1 MKTVIDKLSNG
12 IELAYKKN
20 EKTPR
25 PTLCI
30 NFSLNSDE
38 KKVGIYAI
46 MTQLF
51 MQGTKNR
58 TAEGIARELDLY
70 AIDFSV
76 DTKLDFMS
84 FKFTCL
90 NEDFEKALEITSD
103 IIKNTTFDEF
113 EKEIEKARG
122 EIIAKLDSPRAKVVD
137 LFYSTMFENHPYGHT
152 SAKVLENLNNITK
165 EDVIEAYQN
174 ILKTSKKVCAFVGD
188 IGIETVKNLLEKFL
202 SDVIPSVNSNSLRA
216 KPELIKA
223 KDVEILKPDVNQ
235 AHIMK
240 GWITPTYASPDYP
253 SLVLLDVILGSSG
266 LSSRLFLE
274 LREKKGLCYVVRS
287 HFESLELCGNF
298 YIYIATEPKNI
309 KTSLD
314 GFEEEFRKIREIKI
328 SEEELFNAKNN
339 LFGKYEFLL
348 ETNSQQASSLAGY
361 GIYNVGYDFLERF
374 KEKVEKVTPEDIMH
388 TAQKYFGKNS
398 VTAILKP

>member
-25 PTLCI
+25 PTLCV

-58 TAEGIARELDLY
+58 TAEEIARELDLY

-76 DTKLDFMS
+76 DTKLDFVS

-113 EKEIEKARG
+113 EKEVEKARG

-152 SAKVLENLNNITK
+152 SAKVLENLDNITK

-174 ILKTSKKVCAFVGD
+174 ILQTSKKVCAFVGD
-188 IGIETVKNLLEKFL
+188 IDIETVKNLLEKFL
-202 SDVIPSVNSNSLRA
+202 SDAIPSVESDSLRS

-223 KDVEILKPDVNQ
+223 KSVEVLKPDVNQ

-240 GWITPTYASPDYP
+240 GWITPTHDSPDYP
-253 SLVLLDVILGSSG
+253 SLVLLDVILGASG

-287 HFESLELCGNF
+287 HFESLGLCGNF

-314 GFEEEFRKIREIKI
+314 GFEEEIRKIKEIKI

-348 ETNSQQASSLAGY
+348 ETNAQQASTLAVY
-361 GIYNVGYDFLERF
+361 GIYDVGYDFLERF
-374 KEKVEKVTPEDIMH
+374 KEKVKKVTPEDIMQ
-388 TAQKYFGKNS
+388 TAQKYFGENS